1 MTVTITAFYASL
13 LALLFIVLS
22 FKTINLRKK
31 HLVGVGDGGEQ
42 SLTRAIR
49 VHGNFSEYTPLA
61 LILLGAYELSG
72 ASAVIIHLLGAS
84 FFLAR
89 ILHALG
95 LGKSAGTSK
104 PRFFG
109 MIITFL
115 VLLIL
120 AILNISYFLALMISS
135 QA

>member
-1 MTVTITAFYASL
+1 MTIIITAFYASL

-31 HLVGVGDGGEQ
+31 HLVGVGDGGEKN
-42 SLTRAIR
+42 LTKAIR

-61 LILLGAYELSG
+61 LILLGAYELNG
-72 ASAVIIHLLGAS
+72 ASALMIHLLGAS
-84 FFLAR
+84 FFIAR
-89 ILHALG
+89 ILHAIG
-95 LGKSAGTSK
+95 LGKTVGTSK

-109 MIITFL
+109 MVLTFL

-120 AILNISYFLALMISS
+120 AILNISLFITIIMTA
-135 QA
+135 